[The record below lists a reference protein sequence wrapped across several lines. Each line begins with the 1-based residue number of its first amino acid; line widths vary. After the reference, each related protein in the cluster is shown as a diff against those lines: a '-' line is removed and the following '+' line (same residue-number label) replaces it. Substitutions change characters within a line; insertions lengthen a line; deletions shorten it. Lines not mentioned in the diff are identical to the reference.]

1 MSSIESAPATIP
13 ATTEATF
20 RCALTP
26 PGLAQLHMLGDEP
39 LQTGPLGQLK
49 DRRQASARHQV
60 RVIEDGRQA
69 VTDSHPADAL
79 LVR

>member
-1 MSSIESAPATIP
+1 
-13 ATTEATF
+13 
-20 RCALTP
+20 
-26 PGLAQLHMLGDEP
+26 MLGDEP
-39 LQTGPLGQLK
+39 LQTGPLGQLQ